1 VTDPEWLAGRF
12 EANRAHLR
20 AVAYRMLG
28 STGDADDAVQ
38 EAWIRLSRSDAESI
52 DNLAGWLTTVV
63 SRVSLDMLRA
73 RRVDRIEPLE
83 REGVAVDDTEADVA
97 LADSVGAALL
107 VVLETLTPAE
117 RLSFVLH
124 DTFGVPFDDVAAI
137 LGRSPDAAKQLA
149 SRARRKVQ
157 GSDERRIADRA
168 KQRQL
173 IEAFLAASRQ
183 GDFDSL
189 VRLLAPDAVMSADP
203 AAVAMGAPEHLV
215 GATALAEVFN
225 GRARA
230 AEPALI
236 DGSIGFVWM
245 VRGRAKVAW
254 DVVTDGDRIIRIE
267 MLAAEDTVARLA
279 VTPVAA
285 VG

>member
-1 VTDPEWLAGRF
+1 MTTHAKERNVTDTEWLADRF

-38 EAWIRLSRSDAESI
+38 EAWIRLRRSD
-52 DNLAGWLTTVV
+52 V
-63 SRVSLDMLRA
+63 LRA

-124 DTFGVPFDDVAAI
+124 DTFGVPYDDVAAI

-149 SRARRKVQ
+149 SRARRKV
-157 GSDERRIADRA
+157 
-168 KQRQL
+168 
-173 IEAFLAASRQ
+173 
-183 GDFDSL
+183 
-189 VRLLAPDAVMSADP
+189 
-203 AAVAMGAPEHLV
+203 
-215 GATALAEVFN
+215 
-225 GRARA
+225 RA
-230 AEPALI
+230 ARRRASPTGPSS
-236 DGSIGFVWM
+236 GS
-245 VRGRAKVAW
+245 
-254 DVVTDGDRIIRIE
+254 
-267 MLAAEDTVARLA
+267 
-279 VTPVAA
+279 
-285 VG
+285 